1 MSLPSAGG
9 PGTAVP
15 PPGPGT
21 GHPGPDAGPVAQ
33 APDERRR
40 VGGGWVARYGLAYL
54 GINLAWAAP
63 SQLLVALQ
71 LLEWSP
77 DVKEARLAWVMG
89 VGGAVS
95 LVSTPLAGILSDRT
109 TSRFGRRRPWI
120 LLGTLVS
127 ALALVV
133 MAYAP
138 GYAVL
143 MGAWAVFQFFI
154 AFAVNASL
162 AIAPDQVPRRQ
173 YGLVSGV
180 LGLTY
185 TLGLVLGTVVAEA
198 LPVRTAYLVT
208 AALTVVLAVQFL
220 VTTRD
225 PQVLAQALPGGT
237 APGERWFPSPRRHP
251 DYGWV
256 WFTRLLVTLGN
267 TVALF
272 YLLYF
277 LRDEIRLADPG
288 RGVLVLTIIYAV
300 TVVLTSVL
308 SGRLSDRLDRRLPFV
323 SGASLGV
330 GAACLVMA
338 YARDWWMIVGAAV
351 LLGASW
357 GVYMAVD
364 QALINEVLPTAA
376 HRGRD
381 MSIMQ
386 LAVVLPNA
394 LSPAVAAVALLQLG
408 GYPGLYLL
416 AGGLCLLGAVLV
428 HRVRGVR

>member
-1 MSLPSAGG
+1 MSIPAAGDPSPSVNPVAA
-9 PGTAVP
+9 PQTQ
-15 PPGPGT
+15 
-21 GHPGPDAGPVAQ
+21 AGPVGQ
-33 APDERRR
+33 HPEDRPR

-89 VGGAVS
+89 IGGLVS

-120 LLGTLVS
+120 ALGALVS
-127 ALALVV
+127 ALALVA

-143 MGAWAVFQFFI
+143 LTSWAVFQFFI

-162 AIAPDQVPRRQ
+162 AVAPDQVPRRQ

-185 TLGLVLGTVVAEA
+185 TLGLVLGTVIAEA
-198 LPVRTAYLVT
+198 LPIRTAYLVT
-208 AALTVVLAVQFL
+208 AGLTVLLAGQFL
-220 VTTRD
+220 LTTRD
-225 PQVLAQALPGGT
+225 PQVSTAQLADGREPTDG
-237 APGERWFPSPRRHP
+237 WFPSPRRHP
-251 DYGWV
+251 DYAWV

-277 LRDEIRLADPG
+277 LRDEVRLDDPG
-288 RGVLVLTIIYAV
+288 RGVLVLTIVYAA

-308 SGRLSDRLDRRLPFV
+308 SGRISDRIDRRLPFV
-323 SGASLGV
+323 STASIGV
-330 GAACLVMA
+330 TAACVVMA
-338 YARDWWMIVGAAV
+338 FAREWWVIVGAAV

-381 MSIMQ
+381 MSIMS

-394 LSPAVAAVALLQLG
+394 LSPAVAAVALLHLG

-416 AGGLCLLGAVLV
+416 AGGLCALGAVLV

>member
-1 MSLPSAGG
+1 MVA
-9 PGTAVP
+9 AD
-15 PPGPGT
+15 
-21 GHPGPDAGPVAQ
+21 PDDRP
-33 APDERRR
+33 RRS
-40 VGGGWVARYGLAYL
+40 GGWVGRYGLAYL

-71 LLEWSP
+71 LLDWSP
-77 DVKEARLAWVMG
+77 DVKEARLAVIMG
-89 VGGAVS
+89 VGGFVS
-95 LVSTPLAGILSDRT
+95 LVSTPLAGVLSDRT

-127 ALALVV
+127 AAALVV

-143 MGAWAVFQFFI
+143 LAAWLVFQFFI
-154 AFAVNASL
+154 AFAVTSSL
-162 AIAPDQVPRRQ
+162 AVAPDQVPRRQ

-185 TLGLVLGTVVAEA
+185 TMGLVLGTVLGDLLA
-198 LPVRTAYLVT
+198 VRTAYLVT
-208 AALTVVLAVQFL
+208 AGLTVALVLPFL
-220 VTTRD
+220 MALDD
-225 PQVLAQALPGGT
+225 PRVVAAELPGAGGR
-237 APGERWFPSPRRHP
+237 AESWVPSPRKHP
-251 DYGWV
+251 DYAWV
-256 WFTRLLVTLGN
+256 WVTRLLVTLGN

-277 LRDEIRLADPG
+277 LRDEVGLADPEG
-288 RGVLVLTIIYAV
+288 GVLTLTVIYAG
-300 TVVLTSVL
+300 TVVVASVV
-308 SGRLSDRLDRRLPFV
+308 SGRWSDRVDRRLPFV

-330 GAACLVMA
+330 AAACLIMACAREWPVIVMA
-338 YARDWWMIVGAAV
+338 AV
-351 LLGASW
+351 VLGLSW

-381 MSIMQ
+381 MSVMH

-394 LSPAVAAVALLQLG
+394 LSPVVAAVALLRLG

-416 AGGLCLLGAVLV
+416 AGGLCVVGAVLV

>member
-1 MSLPSAGG
+1 MSEAVTGAGAG
-9 PGTAVP
+9 VVTA
-15 PPGPGT
+15 
-21 GHPGPDAGPVAQ
+21 
-33 APDERRR
+33 APDDRPRRS
-40 VGGGWVARYGLAYL
+40 GGWVGRYGLAYL

-77 DVKEARLAWVMG
+77 DVKEARLAVVMA
-89 VGGAVS
+89 VGGLVS
-95 LVSTPLAGILSDRT
+95 LVSTPLAGVLSDRT

-120 LLGTLVS
+120 LVGTLVS

-133 MAYAP
+133 MGFAP

-143 MGAWAVFQFFI
+143 VAAWAVFQFFI
-154 AFAVNASL
+154 AFAVTASL
-162 AIAPDQVPRRQ
+162 AVAPDQVPRRQ

-185 TLGLVLGTVVAEA
+185 TMGLVLGTVLGDLLA
-198 LPVRTAYLVT
+198 VRTAYLVT
-208 AALTVVLAVQFL
+208 AALTVLLVLPFL
-220 VTTRD
+220 LMLDD
-225 PQVLAQALPGGT
+225 PRVVAARLPGT
-237 APGERWFPSPRRHP
+237 SDPAQRWVPSPREHP
-251 DYGWV
+251 DYAWV
-256 WFTRLLVTLGN
+256 WVTRLLVTLGN

-277 LRDEIRLADPG
+277 LRDEIGLADPEG
-288 RGVLVLTIIYAV
+288 GVLTLTVIYAG
-300 TVVLTSVL
+300 TVVVASVA
-308 SGRLSDRLDRRLPFV
+308 SGRWSDRVDRRLPFV

-330 GAACLVMA
+330 AAACLIMA
-338 YARDWWMIVGAAV
+338 FAREWPVIVLAAV
-351 LLGASW
+351 VLGVSW

-381 MSIMQ
+381 MAVMH

-394 LSPAVAAVALLQLG
+394 LSPVVAAVALLRLG

-416 AGGLCLLGAVLV
+416 AGGLCVVGAVLV